1 MNLNWTKENLE
12 EYLKDKVERS
22 VSIDEYLLLIEFIN
36 KIRPTTLIDIGTYLG
51 ASGYILG
58 TCCEAIQQ
66 IYSIDNIDSPDYT
79 PKPEAPVEE
88 HGKYLS
94 KNTIFLREGY
104 ENSVLDSLIKN
115 GNEFVFWDAGK
126 NFNKVIRQVE
136 LSYKNKIR
144 YIAIHDTN
152 VATVRRAIRKV
163 EKMKWYRICEEE
175 LSNQEKGVSILELI
189 C

>member
-1 MNLNWTKENLE
+1 MNLNWTIDSLSK
-12 EYLKDKVERS
+12 YLADKKERS
-22 VSIDEYLLLIEFIN
+22 VDIIEYIHLIEFIN

-79 PKPEAPVEE
+79 PKPETPVEE

-94 KNTIFLREGY
+94 KEAIFLREGY
-104 ENSVLDSLIKN
+104 DNGVLESLIKN

-126 NFNKVIRQVE
+126 NFTKVLRQIE
-136 LSYKNKIR
+136 LSHKLKIK

-152 VATVRRAIRKV
+152 VITVNRAIRRSV
-163 EKMKWYRICEEE
+163 QLKWYRVYSSE
-175 LSNQEKGVSILELI
+175 LNNIDKGVSILEL

>member
-1 MNLNWTKENLE
+1 MSQNWTKDSLE
-12 EYLKDKVERS
+12 QYLSDKKERS
-22 VSIDEYLLLIEFIN
+22 VDINEYLHLIEFIN

-58 TCCEAIQQ
+58 TCSEAIQQ

-79 PKPEAPVEE
+79 PKPEASVEE

-94 KNTIFLREGY
+94 KDAIFLREGY
-104 ENSVLDSLIKN
+104 ENGVLESLIKN
-115 GNEFVFWDAGK
+115 GKEFVFWDAGK
-126 NFNKVIRQVE
+126 NFNKVMRQIE
-136 LSYKNKIR
+136 LSYKCKIK

-152 VATVRRAIRKV
+152 VPTVRRAIRRV
-163 EKMKWYRICEEE
+163 EKLKWYKIYDEE
-175 LSNQEKGVSILELI
+175 LNNTEKGVSVLEL